1 MKNKLTFVGL
11 FIVCSAAITG
21 LFYLVFRQ
29 FSVAMICCT
38 LSGLIFFGLLF
49 AKIFLL
55 SSQDD
60 LNIKNIV
67 AVNAM
72 TVAMLLFF
80 LWTVIY
86 VFAFGDYSDTKRDL
100 TTLYIGYLVLFI
112 LALLYCFM
120 AWHSASTAEANNAAM
135 QPCLSGKSDLLAL
148 LQKTLAQ
155 LSNAEGCSRSENQ
168 KKLSEVILLTKSM
181 PASVFENERNASLLV
196 EKTNA
201 VLESLSNA
209 EDDTTSEAI
218 TKLLQTI
225 KSIR

>member
-38 LSGLIFFGLLF
+38 LSGAIFFGLLF

-112 LALLYCFM
+112 LVLLYCFM

-135 QPCLSGKSDLLAL
+135 QPCLSGKANLLAQ

-155 LSNAEGCSRSENQ
+155 LTNAEGNSRSENQ
-168 KKLSEVILLTKSM
+168 QQMSAVINLVKSM

-201 VLESLSNA
+201 VSESLINA
-209 EDDTTSEAI
+209 EDDTTAEAI
-218 TKLLQTI
+218 TKLLQTT
-225 KSIR
+225 KMIR

>member
-38 LSGLIFFGLLF
+38 LSGSIFFGLLF

-120 AWHSASTAEANNAAM
+120 ARHSASTAEANNAAM

-201 VLESLSNA
+201 VSESLTNA
-209 EDDTTSEAI
+209 ENDTTAEAI
-218 TKLLQTI
+218 TKLLQTT
-225 KSIR
+225 KMIR

>member
-38 LSGLIFFGLLF
+38 LSGSIFFGLLF

-120 AWHSASTAEANNAAM
+120 ARHSASTAEANNAAM

-209 EDDTTSEAI
+209 EDDSTSEAI

-225 KSIR
+225 KMIR

>member
-1 MKNKLTFVGL
+1 MKNKLAFACL

-21 LFYLVFRQ
+21 LCYLVFRQ

-38 LSGLIFFGLLF
+38 LSGAVFFGLLF

-60 LNIKNIV
+60 LSIKNVV

-86 VFAFGDYSDTKRDL
+86 VFALGDYTDAKRDL
-100 TTLYIGYLVLFI
+100 TTLYIGYLVLFV

-120 AWHSASTAEANNAAM
+120 ARHSASTAEANNAAM
-135 QPCLSGKSDLLAL
+135 QPCLSGKADLLAL
-148 LQKTLAQ
+148 LQKTLVQ
-155 LSNAEGCSRSENQ
+155 LTNAEGDIRSANQ
-168 KKLSEVILLTKSM
+168 KKLSEVVLLVKSM
-181 PASVFENERNASLLV
+181 PASVFENAQNASLLT

-201 VLESLSNA
+201 VSESLTNA
-209 EDDTTSEAI
+209 EDDATTEAI

-225 KSIR
+225 KTIR

>member
-29 FSVAMICCT
+29 FSVAMVYYT
-38 LSGLIFFGLLF
+38 LSGAIFFGLLF

-55 SSQDD
+55 SSQDN

-112 LALLYCFM
+112 LVLLYCFM

-135 QPCLSGKSDLLAL
+135 QPCLSGKANLLAQ

-155 LSNAEGCSRSENQ
+155 LTNAEGNIRSENQ
-168 KKLSEVILLTKSM
+168 QQMSAVINLVKSM

-201 VLESLSNA
+201 VSESLTNA
-209 EDDTTSEAI
+209 EDDTTAEAI
-218 TKLLQTI
+218 TKLLQTT
-225 KSIR
+225 KMIR